1 MRVCFSIWAVSVQWR
16 TFNGTSRSLMYKLWT
31 SKLAVQEPSFKQFE
45 PLLHWQTLRWFCSVH
60 VWNFQTWSSRAS
72 LMFWENFWTAS
83 CILFG
88 THWVPLSDYA
98 PYAVTGISH
107 SRVLDF
113 GNQSSVVILMAKPPL
128 CRFITWM
135 LWWQTVFFSTRK
147 ANQRLWSPNDA
158 LWVFAHLIG
167 WDLQLSHWA
176 NRWTQFTKRSLPYCE
191 LHIVNCTVWT
201 LNDKAQSIDF
211 SFLAVFR
218 FVKGDCIRSKNRL
231 ESRSAII

>member
-135 LWWQTVFFSTRK
+135 LWWQTVFFQLEKRIRDCDLRMMLSGY
-147 ANQRLWSPNDA
+147 LLIWSA
-158 LWVFAHLIG
+158 ETYSWVTEQTG
-167 WDLQLSHWA
+167 ELS
-176 NRWTQFTKRSLPYCE
+176 SLNGVC
-191 LHIVNCTVWT
+191 HIVSFTLWT
-201 LNDKAQSIDF
+201 AQCEPSTIRH
-211 SFLAVFR
+211 SLLIFR
-218 FVKGDCIRSKNRL
+218 FLLCFGL
-231 ESRSAII
+231 